1 MRDQLRAGAAI
12 YNAGYY
18 HAAHDAWEEH
28 WLDLESGTDD
38 EQLLHGLIQCTAA
51 VHHAHEQNWEG
62 AVGLAASAREYLEA
76 VPPDY
81 HGVNLPPIRAFLTAL
96 AADPER
102 IERQPPVGLEHE
114 GERPTLATLEFAP
127 TAIAATVLA
136 DELGFDETPVAQ
148 ARTYAE
154 RDLEAGDDGS
164 QFIAL
169 LFAFVREEAHRGI
182 IYQRLRDHV
191 GRRQAREADVD
202 GLF

>member
-28 WLDLESGTDD
+28 WLDLKSGTDD

-51 VHHAHEQNWEG
+51 VHHANEQNWEG
-62 AVGLAASAREYLEA
+62 AVGLATSAREYLEA

-154 RDLEAGDDGS
+154 RDLEAGDDDS

-191 GRRQAREADVD
+191 GRRQARETDVD